1 MTIEELAERVDLN
14 DQKVLVRVD
23 LNVPLDQDDNVTDD
37 TRLRAVL
44 PTVNYLLSQNAAVIL
59 CSHFG
64 RPKGEVIATGKN
76 GRLTAVVAPLQQLLN
91 GEREVKVTK
100 LDDCVGPQV
109 EQFVHNELLG
119 GQVCILE
126 NTRFHMGETKNDP
139 ALPAGL
145 VLADWPTISSWTPLG
160 RRIAPTPPRSGSR
173 SICSTQPPA
182 F

>member
-23 LNVPLDQDDNVTDD
+23 LSVPLDQDDNVTDD

-64 RPKGEVIATGKN
+64 RPKGEVIETGKN
-76 GRLTAVVAPLQQLLN
+76 GRLTPVVAPLQQLLN
-91 GEREVKVTK
+91 IKREVKVTK
-100 LDDCVGPQV
+100 LDDCVGPRV
-109 EQFVHNELLG
+109 EQFVHIELQG

-126 NTRFHMGETKNDP
+126 NTRF
-139 ALPAGL
+139 L

-160 RRIAPTPPRSGSR
+160 RRIAPTPPLFGSR
-173 SICSTQPPA
+173 SICSIQPA
-182 F
+182 AI